1 MFQQEHSNMFSFKK
15 VKSMVDNLNIEEMSS
30 LIALAQQKLKNLYNL
45 GFYDQK
51 EGKDK
56 ILEGRF
62 KNGLKCPKCGHSE
75 LNKNGKTYGRQ
86 RYICKK
92 CRRTF
97 DERTLSPLSNT
108 KLSLEKWLKY
118 CQFMIEGGTIRMCAE
133 EIGVSVPTAFFMRH
147 RILDVINLSL
157 KDEILEGVVEVEPC
171 YINESF
177 KGSPVY
183 RHFDEKYYKTFDKR
197 KISCFHL
204 QFNKNLRMIIS
215 DRYVKQNQICINTA
229 IDKKGHILT
238 RIVDNDLGKSN
249 NKIKSRDMVSFF
261 EGKVKKDAILCVY
274 LDRNYK
280 EVAKKLNLKLMKVSK
295 GSRIIYTAKNAF
307 EYNTELGNWLK
318 NFNGVATKYL
328 NNYLMWFKFLFIS
341 KKYKEFNRIKELF
354 MKLATGDLYITQ
366 YMIKNRFVELL

>member
-1 MFQQEHSNMFSFKK
+1 MFRQEHSNIFSSKK
-15 VKSMVDNLNIEEMSS
+15 IRSMVDNLNIEEMSS

-97 DERTLSPLSNT
+97 DERSLSPLSNT

-133 EIGVSVPTAFFMRH
+133 EVGVSVPTAFFMRH
-147 RILDVINLSL
+147 KILDVINVSL
-157 KDEILEGVVEVEPC
+157 KDETLEGIVETDAC

-177 KGSPVY
+177 KGSPIY
-183 RHFDEKYYKTFDKR
+183 KQFDEKYFKTFDKSR
-197 KISCFHL
+197 VSCLGVH
-204 QFNKNLRMIIS
+204 FNRTPGMIPSYNNI
-215 DRYVKQNQICINTA
+215 KQSQICINTA

-238 RIVDNDLGKSN
+238 RIVDNDFGKSN
-249 NKIKSRDMVSFF
+249 NKIKSKDMVSFF
-261 EGKVKKDAILCVY
+261 EGKVEKDVTLCVY
-274 LDRNYK
+274 SWNYRKVARALD
-280 EVAKKLNLKLMKVSK
+280 LKLMKVFGQSNP
-295 GSRIIYTAKNAF
+295 IYNMKRVF
-307 EYNTELGNWLK
+307 KYNRDLREWMR

-328 NNYLMWFKFLFIS
+328 NNYLTWFKFLFIS

-354 MKLATGDLYITQ
+354 MELATRDLYITQ
-366 YMIKNRFVELL
+366 YMIKNRFVESL

>member
-1 MFQQEHSNMFSFKK
+1 
-15 VKSMVDNLNIEEMSS
+15 MSS

-51 EGKDK
+51 EGKDE

-62 KNGLKCPKCGHSE
+62 NKGLKCPKCGYSE

-97 DERTLSPLSNT
+97 DERSLSPLSNT

-133 EIGVSVPTAFFMRH
+133 EVGVSVPTAFFMRH
-147 RILDVINLSL
+147 KILDVINVYL
-157 KDEILEGVVEVEPC
+157 KDETLEGIVETDAC

-177 KGSPVY
+177 KGSPAY
-183 RHFDEKYYKTFDKR
+183 MHFDEKYFKN
-197 KISCFHL
+197 
-204 QFNKNLRMIIS
+204 FNKSRVSCLGVHFNKTPGMIPSYNNIKES
-215 DRYVKQNQICINTA
+215 QICINTA

-238 RIVDNDLGKSN
+238 RIVDNDFGKSN
-249 NKIKSRDMVSFF
+249 NKIKSKDMVSFF
-261 EGKVKKDAILCVY
+261 EGKVEKDVTLCVY
-274 LDRNYK
+274 SWKYR
-280 EVAKKLNLKLMKVSK
+280 EVARKLNLKLVKVF
-295 GSRIIYTAKNAF
+295 GQYNPIYNVKRVF
-307 EYNTELGNWLK
+307 KYNRELREWMR

-328 NNYLMWFKFLFIS
+328 NNYLTWFKFLFIS

-354 MKLATGDLYITQ
+354 MELATRDLYITQ
-366 YMIKNRFVELL
+366 YMIKNRFVESL

>member
-1 MFQQEHSNMFSFKK
+1 MFRQEHSNMFSSKK

-51 EGKDK
+51 EGKDE

-62 KNGLKCPKCGHSE
+62 NKGLKCPKCGHSE

-97 DERTLSPLSNT
+97 DERSLSPLSNT

-133 EIGVSVPTAFFMRH
+133 EVGVSVPTAFFMRH
-147 RILDVINLSL
+147 KILDVINVYL
-157 KDEILEGVVEVEPC
+157 KDETLEGIVETDAC

-177 KGSPVY
+177 KGSPAY
-183 RHFDEKYYKTFDKR
+183 MHFDEKYFKTFDKSR
-197 KISCFHL
+197 VPCLGIH
-204 QFNKNLRMIIS
+204 FNRTPGMIPS
-215 DRYVKQNQICINTA
+215 DNNIKQSQICINTA

-238 RIVDNDLGKSN
+238 RIVDNDFGKSN
-249 NKIKSRDMVSFF
+249 NKIKSKDMVSFF
-261 EGKVKKDAILCVY
+261 EGKVEKNVTLCVY
-274 LDRNYK
+274 SWKYR
-280 EVAKKLNLKLMKVSK
+280 EVARKLNLKLVKVF
-295 GSRIIYTAKNAF
+295 GQYNPIYNVKRVF
-307 EYNTELGNWLK
+307 KYNRELREWMR

-328 NNYLMWFKFLFIS
+328 NNYLTWFKFLFIS

-354 MKLATGDLYITQ
+354 MELATRDLYITQ
-366 YMIKNRFVELL
+366 YMIKNRFV

>member
-1 MFQQEHSNMFSFKK
+1 MFRQEHSNMFSSKK

-51 EGKDK
+51 EGKDE

-133 EIGVSVPTAFFMRH
+133 EVGVSVPTAFFMRH
-147 RILDVINLSL
+147 KILDVINVSL
-157 KDEILEGVVEVEPC
+157 KDETLEGIVETDAC

-177 KGSPVY
+177 KGSPIY
-183 RHFDEKYYKTFDKR
+183 KQFDEKYFKTFDKNR
-197 KISCFHL
+197 VSCLGVH
-204 QFNKNLRMIIS
+204 FNRTPGMIPSYNNI
-215 DRYVKQNQICINTA
+215 KQSQICINTA

-238 RIVDNDLGKSN
+238 RIVDNDFGKSN
-249 NKIKSRDMVSFF
+249 NKIKSKDMVSFF
-261 EGKVKKDAILCVY
+261 EGKVEKDVTLCVY
-274 LDRNYK
+274 SWNYRKVARELD
-280 EVAKKLNLKLMKVSK
+280 LKLMKVFGQSNP
-295 GSRIIYTAKNAF
+295 IYNVKRVF
-307 EYNTELGNWLK
+307 KYNRELREWMR

-328 NNYLMWFKFLFIS
+328 NNYLTWFKFLFIS

-354 MKLATGDLYITQ
+354 MELATSDLYITQ
-366 YMIKNRFVELL
+366 YMIKNRFVESL